1 MLWLMWGALWAGFE
15 VQGAAQAPS
24 PTPLVDFP
32 SIDAERFTNGVRAI
46 YLPHSLDEGDD
57 GNNTEIAFGYT
68 VGFRN
73 EPGYPAGVA
82 DLAGFYLSASVA
94 ARSVALVAHLGGGEF
109 EFITEPDRIGMRVR
123 VPNNLVGAV
132 LTQVGSYFAEP
143 AFEPE
148 MFEYARRQLRL
159 AVGAETDAFSD
170 ELDREVGAALLRD
183 YPYLWSDPA
192 SADQIDRLRIDD
204 LETYFD
210 ENFGTNRAY
219 VITSERLPQSALSV
233 LADIDYREASH
244 NPATNV
250 LPESVETV
258 LDFPSRVK
266 GGVVLARAVPSVH
279 FEGWFR
285 ALVVDRALQQVADP
299 SARFRFGL
307 GVDPVLHWIE
317 IPVEIPTYSEDVR
330 DELLDQITGMQYRNP
345 DPGELRRAVD
355 SARAY
360 LGQRSS
366 LEWFGAHDLWDSLE
380 AGRAALISL
389 TAESFRSAVR
399 DFDALGRVV
408 ATWPPAFEQ
417 PQVSVE
423 SLSEAIVPVQPL
435 PPPLGLA
442 PGRVP
447 VPAFDTV
454 AFPDSSPV
462 QVERLASG
470 VTLAEDPAYGIFV
483 AGRFEGALPGG
494 EAQVGNNGS
503 LWSFS
508 DPPNDAVFDQ
518 LGEVRPDRLLVFAP
532 GADLPNLRRRL
543 SAWTSGDQDSTPS
556 LSAGRVATGDLPGLL
571 VLMTWLDAKIV
582 EAGWW
587 GQVDLRIE
595 GIEGSRLIVD
605 ADAEQDAVVR
615 GWIQEVEE
623 MGLEEGEFLRVRS
636 AALGYFNRIRRELQI
651 LLWQRN
657 PQGTIRLPTTVN
669 QRRLRDVARIYF

>member
-15 VQGAAQAPS
+15 VRGAAQVPS

-32 SIDAERFTNGVRAI
+32 SITVERFTNGVRAI
-46 YLPHSLDEGDD
+46 HLPYSSGERDD
-57 GNNTEIAFGYT
+57 GNSTEIAFGYT
-68 VGFRN
+68 VGIRN

-82 DLAGFYLSASVA
+82 DLAGFYLSASVP

-109 EFITEPDRIGMRVR
+109 EFIEEPDRIGMRVR
-123 VPNNLVGAV
+123 VPDNLVGTV

-143 AFEPE
+143 DFEPE
-148 MFEYARRQLRL
+148 LFEYARRQLRL
-159 AVGAETDAFSD
+159 AVGGERDAFSY

-192 SADQIDRLRIDD
+192 SADQINRLQVDD

-219 VITSERLPQSALSV
+219 VITSERLPQSALTV
-233 LADIDYREASH
+233 LADIESREASH

-258 LDFPSRVK
+258 LDFPSRVE

-285 ALVVDRALQQVADP
+285 ALVVDRILQQSAGP

-317 IPVEIPTYSEDVR
+317 IPVEIPAYAEDVR
-330 DELLDQITGMQYRNP
+330 DKLLDQITAMQFRNP
-345 DPGELRRAVD
+345 DPRELRRAVD

-380 AGRAALISL
+380 AGRAAIINL
-389 TAESFRSAVR
+389 TGDGFRSAVR
-399 DFDALGRVV
+399 DFGALGRVV

-417 PQVSVE
+417 PRVTVE
-423 SLSEAIVPVQPL
+423 SLSEEIGPIPEA
-435 PPPLGLA
+435 PPPLGRA

-447 VPAFDTV
+447 VPAFDTI
-454 AFPDSSPV
+454 AFPDPLPI
-462 QVERLASG
+462 QVERLESG
-470 VTLAEDPAYGIFV
+470 VTLAENPDYGIFI
-483 AGRFEGALPGG
+483 AGQFEGALTGG
-494 EAQVGNNGS
+494 EAQLGDNGS
-503 LWSFS
+503 FWSFAGA
-508 DPPNDAVFDQ
+508 PLDAVFEQ
-518 LGEVRPDRLLVFAP
+518 LRDLRADRLLMFAP
-532 GADLPNLRRRL
+532 GAELPSLRRRFNG
-543 SAWTSGDQDSTPS
+543 WTSGDQDSTPS
-556 LSAGRVATGDLPGLL
+556 LSAGRVATGDLPALL
-571 VLMTWLDAKIV
+571 VLKTWLDAKIV

-595 GIEGSRLIVD
+595 GIQGSRLIID
-605 ADAEQDAVVR
+605 ADAEQDAVVQA
-615 GWIQEVEE
+615 WIQEVEE
-623 MGLEEGEFLRVRS
+623 MGLEDGEFLRVRS
-636 AALGYFNRIRRELQI
+636 AALGYFNRIRPDLQI

-657 PQGTIRLPTTVN
+657 PQGTIRPPTTVN
-669 QRRLRDVARIYF
+669 QTRLRAVARIYF